1 MQQMA
6 KINYEYLNHA
16 IDILEDLV
24 KRIETNPP
32 KKKRRIE
39 IYGFYVKRPKCLN
52 DTFNQLIRES
62 IISDKTEKKDF
73 AQVFTGGNPNN
84 KIIWL
89 KGPGLLRYFIK
100 EIDGKG
106 IRYTGKNIWN
116 ATVSCFKNKD
126 GTEFNK
132 EQFRHG
138 KIPKEV
144 EIIESIID
152 TINEDAYSED

>member
-84 KIIWL
+84 KI
-89 KGPGLLRYFIK
+89 
-100 EIDGKG
+100 
-106 IRYTGKNIWN
+106 
-116 ATVSCFKNKD
+116 KNK
-126 GTEFNK
+126 K
-132 EQFRHG
+132 
-138 KIPKEV
+138 
-144 EIIESIID
+144 
-152 TINEDAYSED
+152 